1 MKQYEVMYF
10 GSDNIVKT
18 KIVEVENAIEA
29 RKTVTKDEGTF
40 IKARQLGLHRK
51 SVTYTAVFL
60 FKDGEGRYYAEPH
73 GLVLGGY
80 TKSRKGVVNACHKA
94 ALEKYPEALT
104 VYIDNIKDKE

>member
-18 KIVEVENAIEA
+18 KIVEA
-29 RKTVTKDEGTF
+29 RKNVTKEDGTF

-51 SVTYTAVFL
+51 AVTYTAVFL
-60 FKDGEGRYYAEPH
+60 FKDGEYGYYAEPR
-73 GLVLGGY
+73 VMELGGY
-80 TKSRKGVVNACHKA
+80 TESSKGVVNACRKD
-94 ALEKYPEALT
+94 ALGKYPEALT

>member
-29 RKTVTKDEGTF
+29 RKTVTKEDGTF

-60 FKDGEGRYYAEPH
+60 FKDGEGRYYSEPH
-73 GLVLGGY
+73 DMELGGY
-80 TKSRKGVVNACHKA
+80 TESRKGVVNACQKA

-104 VYIDNIKDKE
+104 VYIDCIKDKE